1 MLQAQKAGCE
11 LPRQTSFPPGVA
23 FSYSE
28 TRAEGETV
36 PTEKSKIIDPDNM
49 VIIVLLSLIAFL
61 YSGLLLLFC
70 GDAMNSVSR
79 SPPRSPSQ
87 VPDTHLKR
95 LSFKV
100 PLLAHPL
107 LPLPP
112 LLTFDLAV
120 SVRAP
125 WNN

>member
-1 MLQAQKAGCE
+1 MLQAPKAGCE

-87 VPDTHLKR
+87 VLSSQV